1 MPSAVVYAS
10 LDVGVSANY
19 HISPFATFPKGAGL
33 CDVEKQRVL
42 TSAASSVGLAGS
54 PVCHMLC
61 AATSPLSAESLTR
74 WFELLL
80 LSYEF

>member
-19 HISPFATFPKGAGL
+19 HISPFATFPKGA

-54 PVCHMLC
+54 PVSHMLC
-61 AATSPLSAESLTR
+61 AATSPLSAEALTR